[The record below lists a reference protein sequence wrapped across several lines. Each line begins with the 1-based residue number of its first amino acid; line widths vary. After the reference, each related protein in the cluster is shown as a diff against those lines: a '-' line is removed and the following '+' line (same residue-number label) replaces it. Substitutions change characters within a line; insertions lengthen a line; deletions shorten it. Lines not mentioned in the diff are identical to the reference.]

1 MSSRT
6 VTKLRWALHQF
17 LRDCRAVSAIEFA
30 LLLPLMLSIYI
41 GGNDLA
47 FGLSAQF
54 KATLAARTVADLA
67 SQYVVIDNPTM
78 TGILGAASTVM
89 APLPNNVVVIVS
101 EVTTDANGNG
111 TITWSAA
118 QNAQPY
124 AAGTAVNLPA
134 QLHIPN
140 VAIILGEVTYPY
152 TPPVSYEITGTF
164 NIYENAYFFPRR
176 IFCVTYNSVC

>member
-1 MSSRT
+1 M
-6 VTKLRWALHQF
+6 TKLCCALHRF
-17 LRDCRAVSAIEFA
+17 VRDCRAVSAIEFA
-30 LLLPLMLSIYI
+30 FLLPLMLTIYI
-41 GGNDLA
+41 GGNDIA
-47 FGLSAQF
+47 FGRFSAKF

-67 SQYVVIDNPTM
+67 SQYISIDNPTM

-89 APLPNNVVVIVS
+89 APFLTNNLVVIVS

-124 AAGTAVNLPA
+124 PAGTAVTLPA
-134 QLHIPN
+134 QLQIPN
-140 VAIILGEVTYPY
+140 VSMILGEVTYPY

-164 NIYENAYFFPRR
+164 NIYQNAYFFPRR
-176 IFCVTYNSVC
+176 ISCVTYNSVC